1 MRGRKSLD
9 QCAKGGALRDLAGQ
23 VYVLASTHGS
33 QPFVLRRLEAFSRC
47 IAEPR
52 ALGYLVSEVVSGA
65 MLDSAN
71 RSVLVV
77 LDHLGNPTHSLHRL
91 ASGLGFQLFP
101 GCGMVQGWS

>member
-77 LDHLGNPTHSLHRL
+77 LDHPAAQSTPDSSPL
-91 ASGLGFQLFP
+91 
-101 GCGMVQGWS
+101 